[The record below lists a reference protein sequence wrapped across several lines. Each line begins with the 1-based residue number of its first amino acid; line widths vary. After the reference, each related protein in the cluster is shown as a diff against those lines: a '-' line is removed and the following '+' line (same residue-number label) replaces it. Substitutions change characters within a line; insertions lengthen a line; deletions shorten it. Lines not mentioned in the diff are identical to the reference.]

1 MNKYVESAHKQHDE
15 QADIDWHNQQERLK
29 RADTEDY
36 YSDFDKTEGRGI
48 LMNQEF
54 WICDDC
60 QMFRN
65 YPNRKW
71 KSLNCKKPFH
81 LGLWVCENCM
91 HKHGYAEVKP
101 DCSVEYF
108 NEGWELGIEKFD
120 NCAWVLPQKAKA
132 LHKYLSIIKDLD
144 RLAWTRRKE
153 YGKYDA
159 KVSQLEKIKHKLV
172 HENDLWAVECLTIK
186 EKFDIVYGRKD
197 LRVTLLHIPMSI
209 YQNDR
214 SLPTDFETIYPEG
227 IK

>member
-36 YSDFDKTEGRGI
+36 YSDFDKTEGRG
-48 LMNQEF
+48 LLLNRES

-60 QMFRN
+60 QLYRN
-65 YPNRKW
+65 YPDRKW
-71 KSLNCKKPFH
+71 KSLNCNKDFH
-81 LGLWVCENCM
+81 LGIYVCDSCR
-91 HKHGYAEVKP
+91 HKHGYAY
-101 DCSVEYF
+101 DYCSVEYF
-108 NEGWELGIEKFD
+108 NEAWELGIDKFD
-120 NCAWVLPQKAKA
+120 NCVWILPQKAKA
-132 LHKYLSIIKDLD
+132 LHRYLDVIKDLD

-186 EKFDIVYGRKD
+186 EKFDIVFGRRE
-197 LRVTLLHIPMSI
+197 LSPMSLFVPQNI
-209 YQNDR
+209 YQNNRKLSPNMD
-214 SLPTDFETIYPEG
+214 IVYPEG